1 MGPPGS
7 EKLNPQPRTNLIGSC
22 ASKLTTTEALMLS
35 WHQVPF
41 LWMLRGGCAFC
52 FSDVEESPGLRPRGQ
67 MDLTIGPQ
75 QLAWNVA
82 FVLLHLVRWAF
93 ADPTGNDLQWHA
105 GSGVGPACLWHV
117 SLRIWVA
124 KIFAGIPNHSC
135 ARFVS
140 SLLSPYDNCM
150 ADRQEM
156 AVARA
161 RLLSSRLTHSRCS
174 GYGLSG
180 YHVGMANL
188 ERHSFARFCCDVTSQ
203 WDSLWRGVTLFF
215 PKIWTMIPLRSI
227 FEVEILRLHALL
239 EDSTAELTM
248 MV

>member
-22 ASKLTTTEALMLS
+22 ASKLATTEALMLS
-35 WHQVPF
+35 WHQAPF

-52 FSDVEESPGLRPRGQ
+52 FSFGCGRKSGSPTP
-67 MDLTIGPQ
+67 GPNGPHDWATAT
-75 QLAWNVA
+75 AWNVA
-82 FVLLHLVRWAF
+82 FVLFALVRWAF

-117 SLRIWVA
+117 SLWIWVA
-124 KIFAGIPNHSC
+124 KIFAGIPDHSC

-203 WDSLWRGVTLFF
+203 WDALWRAWPCFSQ
-215 PKIWTMIPLRSI
+215 R
-227 FEVEILRLHALL
+227 FEP
-239 EDSTAELTM
+239 
-248 MV
+248 